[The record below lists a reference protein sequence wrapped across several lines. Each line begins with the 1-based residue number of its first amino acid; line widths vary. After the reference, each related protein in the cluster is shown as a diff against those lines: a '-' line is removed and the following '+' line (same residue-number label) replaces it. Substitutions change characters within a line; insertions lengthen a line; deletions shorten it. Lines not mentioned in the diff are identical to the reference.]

1 MSPDTSIG
9 IILNGEQRR
18 VAAGMTIAD
27 LAQAL
32 GLAPEKVAVERNL
45 AIVPRSTLAHVALA
59 DGDALEIVHFVGGG
73 DHAADAG
80 EDSWQVAGR
89 TFRSRLI
96 VGTGKYRDFEQNAAA
111 VAASGAEIVTVA
123 VRRVNIS
130 DPKAPMLTDFI
141 DPKQITYLPNT
152 AGCFTGD
159 EAIRTLRLA
168 REAGGWDLVK
178 LEVLGE
184 AKTLYPDMVETLRA
198 TEILAKEGFLPMV
211 YCVDD
216 PIAAKRLE
224 DAGAVAIMPL
234 GAPIG
239 SGLGIQNRVTIR
251 LIVEGAGVP
260 VLVDAGVGT
269 ASDAAVAMELGCDG
283 VLMNTAIAEAR
294 DPVLMAAAMKSAV
307 EAGRMAYRAG
317 RMGQRRYADP
327 SSPLA
332 GLI

>member
-1 MSPDTSIG
+1 MHADGTIT
-9 IILNGEQRR
+9 ITVNGEHRR
-18 VAAGMTIAD
+18 IAGGISLAD
-27 LAQAL
+27 LANEL
-32 GLAPEKVAVERNL
+32 GLVPEKVAVERNL
-45 AIVPRSTLAHVALA
+45 EVVPRSTLAQVTVE
-59 DGDALEIVHFVGGG
+59 DGDEIEIVHFVGGG
-73 DHAADAG
+73 DHD
-80 EDSWQVAGR
+80 DSWTVAGR
-89 TFRSRLI
+89 TFNSRLI
-96 VGTGKYRDFEQNAAA
+96 VGTGKYKDFAQNAAA
-111 VAASGAEIVTVA
+111 VEASGAEIVTVA
-123 VRRVNIS
+123 VRRVNVS
-130 DPKAPMLTDFI
+130 DPNAPMLTDFI
-141 DPKQITYLPNT
+141 DPKKITYLPNT
-152 AGCFTGD
+152 AGCFD
-159 EAIRTLRLA
+159 AESAIRTLRLA

-184 AKTLYPDMVETLRA
+184 AKTLYPDMHETLRA
-198 TEILAKEGFLPMV
+198 TEVLAKEGFLPMV

-224 DAGAVAIMPL
+224 DVGAVAIMPL

-251 LIVEGAGVP
+251 LIVEGAKVP

-283 VLMNTAIAEAR
+283 VLMNTAIAEAK
-294 DPVLMAAAMKSAV
+294 DPILMARAMRLAV
-307 EAGRMAYRAG
+307 ESGRLAYRSG